1 MLANNLITSYLTE
14 LECDGTSLNHAELM
28 RYRNL
33 ANSIKLQPNKR
44 TSNLQAGLERSVIK
58 GRGMEFDEARS
69 YQPGDDIRSI
79 DWRVTAR
86 TGKPHTKVFR
96 EERER
101 PVFVFVDLSNSMH
114 FGTELLLKSVQASHL
129 AALLGFSAIK
139 RGDKIG
145 AVIFNQ
151 QQDVEI
157 RPKTRNK
164 GILTIIDTMVQ
175 HHSNDVTINRENTA
189 FSALQRL
196 QFIVKPGALVHLI
209 SDFSQFNQ
217 EHFDIVGTMARHSEI
232 SASQI
237 FDPFEIKLPS
247 SSSRLTLNITDGEI
261 NQTIDFSN
269 KKLNSNYYQ
278 RSVHARDALKEAF
291 SEIGV
296 TLRTIS
302 SGMPIAEQMSVGKN
316 GYLVGELL

>member
-1 MLANNLITSYLTE
+1 MLAHHLIASYLSE
-14 LECDGTSLNHAELM
+14 LGCDGVTLNHAELM

-33 ANSIKLQPNKR
+33 ANTIKLQPNKR
-44 TSNLQAGLERSVIK
+44 TANVQVGLERSAIK
-58 GRGMEFDEARS
+58 GRGMEFDEART

-101 PVFVFVDLSNSMH
+101 PVFVFVDQSDSMR
-114 FGTELLLKSVQASHL
+114 FGTELLLKSIQASHL

-151 QQDVEI
+151 QGDVEV

-164 GILTIIDTMVQ
+164 GILSIIDALVQ
-175 HHSNDVTINRENTA
+175 THEGTSPDNRENA
-189 FSALQRL
+189 SLNALQRL
-196 QFIVKPGALVHLI
+196 QFISKPGSLIHLI
-209 SDFSQFNQ
+209 SDFSQFTQ
-217 EHFDIVGTMARHSEI
+217 DHFDVLGTMARHCEI
-232 SASQI
+232 SANQI
-237 FDPFEIKLPS
+237 YDPFEIELPS
-247 SSSRLTLNITDGEI
+247 ATSKLTLNVTDGNS

-269 KKLNSNYYQ
+269 KKSNTQYHQ
-278 RSVHARDALKEAF
+278 RSMNHRETLKDTF
-291 SEIGV
+291 SQIGV
-296 TLRTIS
+296 ALRIIS
-302 SGMPIAEQMSVGKN
+302 CATPLSEQMIVGKN
-316 GYLVGELL
+316 GYVVGQLL